1 MGTELELLRVKICEE
16 LELGYNE
23 KMDWMKQEMSNYQN
37 LYTKTLRQLEI
48 LKINHKNSQHSFQSM
63 LNEQKDGLN
72 FKILH
77 LKQQNEELKEE
88 NMKNNSHSLKQQ
100 LQQFKSSNIECKQ
113 QIKSLQKEVCELNQ
127 ANSRLNIENEKIKC
141 NAIEKLK
148 ECEGKLLISNAECN
162 GLKQRYN
169 DLRKEFDQ
177 NKADYLLKENELQ
190 KIESNAIFIKNMLQ
204 SKKEEIKN
212 LNEKIKSMQDEIRS
226 INSKNDDLKTSIN
239 VLTNKHLVE
248 TQQIKQENFS
258 NFNNLIE
265 SKQETDKRLQEVKG
279 QLMQFQHDSDREI
292 HSLSKELEAAS
303 IQCQQFENDKRHLI
317 EKNKKCESE
326 IDDLLNDIKCLKK
339 ENGEINHELQALT
352 NKHRDIMDTNYQL
365 TAKENKYLTQIEY
378 LENDIS
384 EINNKIEEK
393 LNNVTKKYQ
402 DKISEIES
410 SNKLLTVSIDEN
422 KENNQKTLNKTKK
435 DKQKYKKLATMTK
448 LKLNALSKELNNIK
462 RNFQTE
468 LRAKAFEITNLNKQI
483 QQIERQRDEIKFRL
497 TMDSTANTFS
507 GIHAKNHTNGAD
519 TDLITNNV
527 DMLLKELQ
535 IEQNAANANY
545 DNSSFMKTSSQQ
557 INQAQTERQS
567 ESILKIGQHL
577 NAEHVN
583 KRNYSMCVVFFCV

>member
-1 MGTELELLRVKICEE
+1 MG
-16 LELGYNE
+16 
-23 KMDWMKQEMSNYQN
+23 
-37 LYTKTLRQLEI
+37 
-48 LKINHKNSQHSFQSM
+48 
-63 LNEQKDGLN
+63 
-72 FKILH
+72 
-77 LKQQNEELKEE
+77 
-88 NMKNNSHSLKQQ
+88 
-100 LQQFKSSNIECKQ
+100 
-113 QIKSLQKEVCELNQ
+113 
-127 ANSRLNIENEKIKC
+127 
-141 NAIEKLK
+141 
-148 ECEGKLLISNAECN
+148 
-162 GLKQRYN
+162 
-169 DLRKEFDQ
+169 
-177 NKADYLLKENELQ
+177 
-190 KIESNAIFIKNMLQ
+190 
-204 SKKEEIKN
+204 
-212 LNEKIKSMQDEIRS
+212 
-226 INSKNDDLKTSIN
+226 
-239 VLTNKHLVE
+239 
-248 TQQIKQENFS
+248 
-258 NFNNLIE
+258 
-265 SKQETDKRLQEVKG
+265 
-279 QLMQFQHDSDREI
+279 
-292 HSLSKELEAAS
+292 EAAS
-303 IQCQQFENDKRHLI
+303 IQCQQFENDKRNLT

-378 LENDIS
+378 LENDIG
-384 EINNKIEEK
+384 EINHKIEEK
-393 LNNVTKKYQ
+393 LATLTKKHQ
-402 DKISEIES
+402 DKIREIEGT
-410 SNKLLTVSIDEN
+410 NKLLSSSMDEN

-448 LKLNALSKELNNIK
+448 LKVNALSKELNNIK

-583 KRNYSMCVVFFCV
+583 K

>member
-1 MGTELELLRVKICEE
+1 MG
-16 LELGYNE
+16 
-23 KMDWMKQEMSNYQN
+23 
-37 LYTKTLRQLEI
+37 
-48 LKINHKNSQHSFQSM
+48 
-63 LNEQKDGLN
+63 
-72 FKILH
+72 
-77 LKQQNEELKEE
+77 
-88 NMKNNSHSLKQQ
+88 
-100 LQQFKSSNIECKQ
+100 
-113 QIKSLQKEVCELNQ
+113 
-127 ANSRLNIENEKIKC
+127 
-141 NAIEKLK
+141 
-148 ECEGKLLISNAECN
+148 
-162 GLKQRYN
+162 
-169 DLRKEFDQ
+169 
-177 NKADYLLKENELQ
+177 
-190 KIESNAIFIKNMLQ
+190 
-204 SKKEEIKN
+204 
-212 LNEKIKSMQDEIRS
+212 
-226 INSKNDDLKTSIN
+226 
-239 VLTNKHLVE
+239 
-248 TQQIKQENFS
+248 
-258 NFNNLIE
+258 
-265 SKQETDKRLQEVKG
+265 
-279 QLMQFQHDSDREI
+279 
-292 HSLSKELEAAS
+292 EAAS
-303 IQCQQFENDKRHLI
+303 IQCQQFENDKRNLT

-435 DKQKYKKLATMTK
+435 DKKKKKKLATMTK
-448 LKLNALSKELNNIK
+448 LKVNALSKELNNIK

-545 DNSSFMKTSSQQ
+545 DNSSFLRTESKPSQQ
-557 INQAQTERQS
+557 NEDA
-567 ESILKIGQHL
+567 
-577 NAEHVN
+577 N
-583 KRNYSMCVVFFCV
+583 K